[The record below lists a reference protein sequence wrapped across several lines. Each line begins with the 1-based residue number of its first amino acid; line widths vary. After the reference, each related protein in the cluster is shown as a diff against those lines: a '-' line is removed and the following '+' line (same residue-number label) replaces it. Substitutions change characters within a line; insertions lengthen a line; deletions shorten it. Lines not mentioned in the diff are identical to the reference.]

1 VTLEQLAALGEVVAS
16 VGVILSLIYVARQ
29 LRQNTAM
36 MRASASAERVERDAE
51 LSFRLVDHPE
61 FAEVWVRAHSDLE
74 SLGDVD
80 RTRLIFFSRTA
91 IVHWHNM
98 FRLRERGLLP
108 DGDWEELKW
117 LIRFVGLRQ
126 DTRAA
131 WHMFGESLEDSFQAF
146 MDAQLAESAP
156 SS

>member
-1 VTLEQLAALGEVVAS
+1 MTLEQVAALGEVVAS

-61 FAEVWVRAHSDLE
+61 FAEIWVRAHSDLE
-74 SLGDVD
+74 SLGEVE

-98 FRLRERGLLP
+98 FRLREQGLLP
-108 DGDWEELKW
+108 DADWEELKW
-117 LIRFVGLRQ
+117 LIRLVGVRQ

-131 WHMFGESLEDSFQAF
+131 WHMFRESFEDSFQAF
-146 MDAQLAESAP
+146 MDAQLAKASPET
-156 SS
+156 